1 MPVIRWRGFHSYRDY
16 KKFTVYTCVTIVRAR
31 RLRGLMSREVNE
43 CPGQFLANVDQAP
56 YCASLT
62 CSNQSTTLPSS
73 ASAIAM
79 CVIAVVGAAPCQCF
93 SPGANQTTSPGRICS
108 TGPPSRCARPLPAV
122 TISVCPS
129 GCVCQAVRALGSNV
143 TLAPLTRAGSGAL
156 NIGSMRTV
164 PVNHSAGPLPDGC
177 VPFRLIS
184 IAMSSGVGYLS
195 PAPRPIH
202 RHNRRAGA
210 LPTAPH
216 ADSWQCVLLL
226 HHHLHQ
232 VQNHCR
238 RTLGIAAHRPYPFQ

>member
-31 RLRGLMSREVNE
+31 RLRGLMSRGVNG

-62 CSNQSTTLPSS
+62 CSSQSTTLPSS

-79 CVIAVVGAAPCQCF
+79 CVIAVVSPAPCQCF

-108 TGPPSRCARPLPAV
+108 TGPPSRCARPLPTV

-129 GCVCQAVRALGSNV
+129 GCVCQAVRAPGSNV

-156 NIGSMRTV
+156 NSGSMRTV
-164 PVNHSAGPLPDGC
+164 PVNHSPGPLPEGC

-184 IAMSSGVGYLS
+184 IALSSGDAGSARFTYLRLLDFRDCYHARRGLLGHLS
-195 PAPRPIH
+195 SNASRLEGPEVAILPVPAMR
-202 RHNRRAGA
+202 
-210 LPTAPH
+210 
-216 ADSWQCVLLL
+216 
-226 HHHLHQ
+226 
-232 VQNHCR
+232 
-238 RTLGIAAHRPYPFQ
+238 